1 MRTHPERSV
10 REELESVARE
20 LRDEQRRPQSDV
32 TPEPTAPLDE
42 MDVAPLTDPEDVKG
56 G

>member
-1 MRTHPERSV
+1 MPDREPSV
-10 REELESVARE
+10 REEFEILARARE
-20 LRDEQRRPQSDV
+20 EARAPQADV

-42 MDVAPLTDPEDVKG
+42 MDVAPLTDPTETKG